1 MTVAKKRVFLA
12 APLFSEAERNYN
24 LSVANQLR
32 KEGFEVWLAQEK
44 GIVKLGTPPEKQH
57 LFNEDLEG
65 IRNSA
70 VILAILDGTDV
81 DAGTAFELGYAH
93 ALGKPLY
100 GLKTDYRTFSP
111 VENVNLMLEVPVK
124 QIFRRLD
131 EVVAALKSDAFV

>member
-1 MTVAKKRVFLA
+1 MHGRIFLA
-12 APLFSEAERNYN
+12 GPLFSEAERSYN
-24 LSVANQLR
+24 ASLAARLR

-44 GIVKLGTPPEKQH
+44 GIVKLGTSPEKQY

-65 IRNSA
+65 IRGSA

-100 GLKTDYRTFSP
+100 GLKTDYRSFSP
-111 VENVNLMLEVPVK
+111 VENVNLMIEVPVR
-124 QIFRRLD
+124 QIFRSLD
-131 EVVAALKSDAFV
+131 EVIAALKSEAF